1 LKIVISIYFLEAG
14 GDTQILYHIIGMYKK
29 MFSYNQMVIVL
40 AYYAIEMSVILIV
53 SYSLISSHYAK
64 WNSWTGNVDHILIF
78 PTETAVTSCL
88 AKVRLSV
95 HMFY

>member
-1 LKIVISIYFLEAG
+1 MSVYFLEAG
-14 GDTQILYHIIGMYKK
+14 GDTQVLYHIFGMYKK

-40 AYYAIEMSVILIV
+40 AYCAIYISVNFIV
-53 SYSLISSHYAK
+53 SYSLISSYYAK
-64 WNSWTGNVDHILIF
+64 WNSWTGNVDHVLIF
-78 PTETAVTSCL
+78 PIETAITSCL